1 MTSLYTTPGG
11 TGAANRLPRS
21 KQLNIG
27 LTPAQYEAVRIA
39 AEEEGATITAYCRDA
54 IMEKAAP
61 VPVIPDVAG
70 LPAWLLHALLFF
82 TRGKTRPVMPSE
94 STGNAKQPNQ
104 KRTVC

>member
-1 MTSLYTTPGG
+1 M
-11 TGAANRLPRS
+11 PR

-61 VPVIPDVAG
+61 EPEVPDVAA
-70 LPAWLLHALLFF
+70 LPAWLLHVLLFL
-82 TRGKTRPVMPSE
+82 TRPFGKLQ
-94 STGNAKQPNQ
+94 T
-104 KRTVC
+104 